1 MERDDMSTRMSRVA
15 TIVTMAGLMLVAAS
29 QSWAQGKGSTDG
41 VRAASKAFY
50 AALAVLDDGTAM
62 TKVWAHK
69 PYVTFV
75 GPRSKAIIVGWEA
88 QKKYWEENNKAFA
101 ERNVS
106 LADSRIH
113 VNGNLAWE
121 MGIETGT
128 AKMQNGTASKVEN
141 FVTGVYERIDGR
153 WLKVSHHA
161 QPKPQ

>member
-1 MERDDMSTRMSRVA
+1 MERHHMTTRMDRLA
-15 TIVTMAGLMLVAAS
+15 TILFIGFLSLATTHALAQKEAGA
-29 QSWAQGKGSTDG
+29 DG
-41 VRAASKAFY
+41 VKAASKAFY
-50 AALAVLDDGTAM
+50 AALAVLDDGSAM
-62 TKVWAHK
+62 EKVWANK

-75 GPRSKAIIVGWEA
+75 GPRSKTLGVGWDA
-88 QKKYWEENNKAFA
+88 LKKYWLENNKAFA

-106 LADSRIH
+106 LTEQRIH

-121 MGIETGT
+121 MGVESGN
-128 AKMQNGTASKVEN
+128 AKMQNGNSSKVDN

>member
-1 MERDDMSTRMSRVA
+1 MAR
-15 TIVTMAGLMLVAAS
+15 IVMIGGLMLLATS
-29 QSWAQGKGSTDG
+29 QSWAQGKEADA

-50 AALAVLDDGTAM
+50 AALAVLDDGSAM

-101 ERNVS
+101 ERNVT
-106 LADSRIH
+106 LADPRIH

-128 AKMQNGTASKVEN
+128 AKMQNGSASKVEN